1 MKASVS
7 IVLALLVFFAS
18 VGMAKTTHFCMGME
32 MKSEIGFGEK
42 HVDCGMNM
50 PMDHSENVPDNQQD
64 PKSCCENVTTQ
75 LQVDDDV
82 HLKKI
87 DVNLSLDFAVA
98 LVQVFVFGIA
108 TETAEK
114 EQFPTYSPPPIEQN
128 LQVLYQS
135 FLI

>member
-7 IVLALLVFFAS
+7 ILMALLVFFAS

-32 MKSEIGFGEK
+32 MKSELGFGEK

-50 PMDHSENVPDNQQD
+50 PMDHSENDTDNQHD
-64 PKSCCENVTTQ
+64 PNSCCENVTTQ
-75 LQVDDDV
+75 LQVDDEV
-82 HLKKI
+82 SLKKAEI
-87 DVNLSLDFAVA
+87 QFNLTFAVA
-98 LVQVFVFGIA
+98 LIQVFVFSLDL
-108 TETAEK
+108 TTAENT
-114 EQFPTYSPPPIEQN
+114 PLPDYLPPPIEQD

>member
-1 MKASVS
+1 MKATFS
-7 IVLALLVFFAS
+7 ILMALLVFFAS

-32 MKSEIGFGEK
+32 MKSELGFGEK

-50 PMDHSENVPDNQQD
+50 PMDHSENDSDNQHD

-75 LQVDDDV
+75 LQVDDEV
-82 HLKKI
+82 SLKKAETPL
-87 DVNLSLDFAVA
+87 NLTFAVA
-98 LVQVFVFGIA
+98 LIQAFIFSLDL
-108 TETAEK
+108 TTAENT
-114 EQFPTYSPPPIEQN
+114 PLPDYSPPPIEQN

>member
-1 MKASVS
+1 MKVS
-7 IVLALLVFFAS
+7 ISILLALLVFFSS

-50 PMDHSENVPDNQQD
+50 PMDHSENESDNHQD
-64 PKSCCENVTTQ
+64 PESCCENVTTQ
-75 LQVDDDV
+75 LQVDDEV
-82 HLKKI
+82 QLKK
-87 DVNLSLDFAVA
+87 VNSDFSINFAVA
-98 LVQVFVFGIA
+98 LVQVFVFGVDSDSF
-108 TETAEK
+108 EGD
-114 EQFPTYSPPPIEQN
+114 QFPTSSPPLIEQD

>member
-1 MKASVS
+1 MKVS
-7 IVLALLVFFAS
+7 ISLLLALLVFFSS

-50 PMDHSENVPDNQQD
+50 PIDHGENDSDNHD
-64 PKSCCENVTTQ
+64 DSKSCCENVTTQ
-75 LQVDDDV
+75 LQVDDEV
-82 HLKKI
+82 QLKKV
-87 DVNLSLDFAVA
+87 DFDLSLNFAVA
-98 LVQVFVFGIA
+98 LVQVFIFGIDSDSF
-108 TETAEK
+108 EGD
-114 EQFPTYSPPPIEQN
+114 QFHTSSPPLIEQD